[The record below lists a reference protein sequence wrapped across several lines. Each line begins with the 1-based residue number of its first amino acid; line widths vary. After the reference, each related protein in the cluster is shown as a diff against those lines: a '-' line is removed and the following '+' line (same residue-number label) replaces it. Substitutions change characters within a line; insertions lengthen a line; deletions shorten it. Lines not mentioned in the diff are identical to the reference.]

1 MLSCAAAWNLI
12 SYNPCRNVSAPKQ
25 NRANSDIKHFT
36 LEQVNYFLQS
46 IEEEDTQHKV
56 IAYLAII
63 SGMRVGELTALTW
76 DDINY
81 KDNTINIDKATSMV
95 KGGQIITPP
104 KNKTSVR
111 VISVPTEIMSLL
123 KQLQLEQKAKRLQL
137 GSKWV
142 DANFVFVQWNGEQ
155 INYYTPSHW
164 FRKHLQRYN
173 EALMSSDLSQAEKDK
188 RFLPNITFHG
198 LRHTSA
204 TLLIS
209 QHVDVRTV
217 SNRLGHAQTSTT
229 MNIYAHSLKQS
240 DENAANLLGDILQVK
255 SVE

>member
-1 MLSCAAAWNLI
+1 
-12 SYNPCRNVSAPKQ
+12 
-25 NRANSDIKHFT
+25 
-36 LEQVNYFLQS
+36 
-46 IEEEDTQHKV
+46 
-56 IAYLAII
+56 
-63 SGMRVGELTALTW
+63 
-76 DDINY
+76 
-81 KDNTINIDKATSMV
+81 MV

-104 KNKTSVR
+104 KNASSIR
-111 VISVPTEIMSLL
+111 VISVPGEVLQVL
-123 KQLQLEQKAKRLQL
+123 KQLQLEQKERRLQL
-137 GSKWV
+137 GTKWQETG
-142 DANFVFVQWNGEQ
+142 FVFTQWNGTQ

-173 EALMSSDLSQAEKDK
+173 EELAASGLSQEEKK
-188 RFLPNITFHG
+188 ARALPYITFHG

-240 DENAANLLGDILQVK
+240 DENAANLLGDILHVK
-255 SVE
+255 NAQ